1 MRSRISKG
9 MIVLVLLSGS
19 LLGQD
24 PRLSQFYAAP
34 MQVNPALCGVFE
46 GRYRGAMN
54 YRVLYPTL
62 FSERPFRTYSASAEW
77 RSRIVN
83 RDYAGFGVA
92 VQQDEAG
99 TAGFER
105 SNFMFGASFLK
116 QLSGGRGASAEHYL
130 VAGTQAGL
138 LQHALQGDRLWFSS
152 QYDRGGNRVDQ
163 GLPSGE
169 PVSGPLRRVNPD
181 LQAGLLWYA
190 VFDENAS
197 IYAGAALH
205 HILSPDISLLDG
217 EGVALFRRWTAHGGG
232 EIPFSKQLSALPA
245 IMVTSQGP
253 SLSATTGANIRYANP
268 YWRDLALRSGLWAH
282 LSNQSAGD
290 NPSLGLDALVFVAVF
305 ELERWNLGFSYDV
318 TASSLR
324 RSNYS
329 RGAFEIA
336 LTYFHPAKERYR
348 VRCPKY

>member
-1 MRSRISKG
+1 

-116 QLSGGRGASAEHYL
+116 QLSGGRGASTEHYL
-130 VAGTQAGL
+130 VAGAQAGL

-169 PVSGPLRRVNPD
+169 PVSGPLRGVNPD

-217 EGVALFRRWTAHGGG
+217 EGVALFRRWTVHGGG